1 MTIDVLVFDGVDELD
16 ALGPYEVFV
25 NAGEDVALVTLDG
38 ARTVTGAHGL
48 RFEATAALRDA
59 ELLVIPGG
67 GWNDRAPT
75 GAYAEARAGAIPAA
89 IAAAQARGATLAA
102 VCTGGMLLQAAGA
115 LRGRAAVTHAGATGE
130 LAAAGIDV
138 RPEARIVDTGDVV
151 TCGGVTSGLD
161 LALHLVER
169 RRGRDVAV
177 AVARDMEHDRRG
189 PVVTVQAAV
198 AAD

>member
-16 ALGPYEVFV
+16 ALGPYEVFA

-38 ARTVTGAHGL
+38 ARTVTGSHGL
-48 RFEATAALRDA
+48 RFEATTAPRDA
-59 ELLVIPGG
+59 ELLVVPGG
-67 GWNDRAPT
+67 GWNDRAPC
-75 GAYAEARAGAIPAA
+75 GSYAEARRGALPAA
-89 IAAAQARGATLAA
+89 IAAARRRGATLAG

-115 LRGRAAVTHAGATGE
+115 LDGRPAVTHAGAVEE
-130 LAAAGIDV
+130 LAATGVDV
-138 RPEARIVDTGDVV
+138 RAEARIVDTGDVV

-169 RRGRDVAV
+169 RRGREVAA
-177 AVARDMEHDRRG
+177 AVAREMEHDRRG
-189 PVVTVQAAV
+189 PVVCVQAAV